1 MEINRNCQ
9 HIADAETAIDD
20 VCDAIAHAI
29 MVEVVH
35 NRKAIM
41 IGEITKDDAEKVVM
55 NYFIDYLS
63 NAALRTLEASIPRL
77 DAAFKRAV
85 KADAMK
91 DQSK

>member
-1 MEINRNCQ
+1 
-9 HIADAETAIDD
+9 
-20 VCDAIAHAI
+20 
-29 MVEVVH
+29 
-35 NRKAIM
+35 
-41 IGEITKDDAEKVVM
+41 M